1 MQHSETHK
9 PKGAAAKDRRNNDN
23 TFRSPVPDEENDFE
37 PPDYFR
43 AFRENDSQIN
53 DNSCFQPFWNLDL
66 RNENDDIFNIIDQV
80 VISSGIQSD
89 EEDPQKGQSKNQQK
103 QFNPII
109 GSQRIETDDV
119 KFKSLKPR
127 SKIMRKNLES
137 HLNAAK
143 LKNPKETLL
152 KGKLKKNIIPTE
164 KQNVKDMIAFAKT
177 ESKETI
183 PNTSEGTSETK
194 YNDQVEFDVRD
205 TLGNTLKGKLT
216 KENSK
221 IQEGLSK
228 PKTKSQLSLKS
239 KEYTRT
245 GNIKNLHNS
254 SNNSLDNMPKHGGGY
269 HRHSLPHMP
278 LEFVPNLYHYTPSTN
293 YTIPSSEEKQSIH
306 NPQLNHNMSMH
317 VLSPVPFEKMQSN
330 SLNAFHTLD
339 NANYSSY
346 PRECLAA
353 PGNYLSNTMPLP
365 DMTSFNRG
373 MSYSPDL
380 CMQPYP
386 YYNVNTGST
395 GRISSNSDYIPGVQP
410 SPPYY
415 EGTMGRSWPKIPQ
428 TVPETSERFSSIPSS
443 FKHRGSGRVITK
455 ENDQQ
460 KQRYYL
466 DVYRILSGKD
476 KRTSLMIRNIP
487 NKYNQTM
494 LTQELDERHKGYYD
508 IIYLPIDPKNKCN

>member
-1 MQHSETHK
+1 
-9 PKGAAAKDRRNNDN
+9 
-23 TFRSPVPDEENDFE
+23 
-37 PPDYFR
+37 
-43 AFRENDSQIN
+43 
-53 DNSCFQPFWNLDL
+53 
-66 RNENDDIFNIIDQV
+66 
-80 VISSGIQSD
+80 
-89 EEDPQKGQSKNQQK
+89 
-103 QFNPII
+103 
-109 GSQRIETDDV
+109 
-119 KFKSLKPR
+119 
-127 SKIMRKNLES
+127 
-137 HLNAAK
+137 
-143 LKNPKETLL
+143 
-152 KGKLKKNIIPTE
+152 
-164 KQNVKDMIAFAKT
+164 
-177 ESKETI
+177 
-183 PNTSEGTSETK
+183 
-194 YNDQVEFDVRD
+194 
-205 TLGNTLKGKLT
+205 
-216 KENSK
+216 
-221 IQEGLSK
+221 
-228 PKTKSQLSLKS
+228 
-239 KEYTRT
+239 
-245 GNIKNLHNS
+245 
-254 SNNSLDNMPKHGGGY
+254 MPKHGGGY

-330 SLNAFHTLD
+330 SFNAFHTLD